1 MTDLDVWLDPDGV
14 IEHAA
19 ADSKRAALAVVAEAA
34 SRRFGLPAGDVLDR
48 LLAREA
54 QSSTGVGH
62 GVALPHATLPGLD
75 RMRAIFVRLKQ
86 PAPFD
91 AVDDEPV
98 NLIFALFA
106 PETTGQTAAGAAS
119 VEHLR
124 ALAKISRL
132 LRGRELREAL
142 RQARSVDALY
152 AFLTRQAA
160 AAA

>member
-1 MTDLDVWLDPDGV
+1 MTDLDMWLDPDGV

-19 ADSKRAALAVVAEAA
+19 AASKRAVLAVVAEAA
-34 SRRFGLPAGDVLDR
+34 SRRFGLPSGDILDR

-62 GVALPHATLPGLD
+62 GVALPHAALPGLD

-98 NLIFALFA
+98 NLVFALFA
-106 PETTGQTAAGAAS
+106 PAAAANAPAGASSA
-119 VEHLR
+119 EQLR
-124 ALAKISRL
+124 ALAKAARL
-132 LRGRELREAL
+132 LRGRSLREAL
-142 RQARSVDALY
+142 RQARSADALY
-152 AFLTRQAA
+152 ALLTREAA